1 MTAFERMSCGSTHL
15 NCVFGR
21 VMGPWFSAICS
32 PPRALN
38 VGNLLPGSAAIAELP
53 LVDGLQPLE
62 TLSVAVNDASNR
74 MSQNWRLP

>member
-1 MTAFERMSCGSTHL
+1 
-15 NCVFGR
+15 
-21 VMGPWFSAICS
+21 MGPWFSAICF

-38 VGNLLPGSAAIAELP
+38 VGNLLPSSAAIAELP

-62 TLSVAVNDASNR
+62 TPPVAVNDASNR